1 MSSSEI
7 LSFLLPGYDPIQL
20 IFGTSMLLLGS
31 ATLIA
36 MFWGARPANWERKW
50 NGSGADDLDVEHGS
64 VNEIS
69 AAVASTG
76 EKMADLMPGVLLI
89 LGLLGTFLG
98 LGIALNKASS
108 ILIEANSGGGMDNAM
123 TSLMGMMEGLG
134 TKFKTS
140 TWGLMAFL
148 IIKALAGLKGYEEK
162 RLRWC
167 IGKMKAAFEHSR
179 QASRKSSEQQQQA
192 LLGTLKTLDQTLL
205 EQLQA
210 NREVLERQLQ
220 LSQHGIQATTVAL
233 STTHQAIDGLQQVLL
248 PQLQTLNTSSL
259 DTSRSLSKA
268 TELLQQHGEQ
278 NQQQLSDG
286 QAMRAS
292 LENELREL
300 LSTLTQIAQAN
311 TTAQATT
318 HLAIADMQQALF
330 PQLQTLNASSLN
342 TCRSLGEVTTL
353 LQRHGEQNQK
363 LLDDSH
369 ATRTSLEGFIEANS
383 SNLGAISDAAGQM
396 AGAAGGIGQ
405 SANQLQTAIGEFKSS
420 VSEVLDG
427 LKRDL
432 AETIG
437 DMGES
442 FAHNMSN
449 ISTTMAQATSGIS
462 NAVSDLSVNVGKT
475 MTSVQQSNDASM
487 AIQKNAHV
495 AFIQS
500 SDTLNEKIEIM
511 KGLVEDLRERIVKGL
526 QAVSESNRNMAS
538 LTQRNDS
545 VVEHSS
551 RSAEAINQLVEQLK
565 SLQLSSPLQPAVERM
580 IKQVDTLGSSLSNI
594 DQHIS
599 MLQQAVGSSSN
610 GEHIGHIRSAMQDV
624 IEHLKAIDYRLN
636 QVTLDNESA

>member
-1 MSSSEI
+1 
-7 LSFLLPGYDPIQL
+7 
-20 IFGTSMLLLGS
+20 
-31 ATLIA
+31 
-36 MFWGARPANWERKW
+36 
-50 NGSGADDLDVEHGS
+50 
-64 VNEIS
+64 
-69 AAVASTG
+69 
-76 EKMADLMPGVLLI
+76 
-89 LGLLGTFLG
+89 
-98 LGIALNKASS
+98 
-108 ILIEANSGGGMDNAM
+108 
-123 TSLMGMMEGLG
+123 
-134 TKFKTS
+134 
-140 TWGLMAFL
+140 
-148 IIKALAGLKGYEEK
+148 
-162 RLRWC
+162 
-167 IGKMKAAFEHSR
+167 
-179 QASRKSSEQQQQA
+179 
-192 LLGTLKTLDQTLL
+192 
-205 EQLQA
+205 
-210 NREVLERQLQ
+210 
-220 LSQHGIQATTVAL
+220 
-233 STTHQAIDGLQQVLL
+233 
-248 PQLQTLNTSSL
+248 
-259 DTSRSLSKA
+259 
-268 TELLQQHGEQ
+268 
-278 NQQQLSDG
+278 
-286 QAMRAS
+286 
-292 LENELREL
+292 
-300 LSTLTQIAQAN
+300 
-311 TTAQATT
+311 
-318 HLAIADMQQALF
+318 
-330 PQLQTLNASSLN
+330 
-342 TCRSLGEVTTL
+342 
-353 LQRHGEQNQK
+353 
-363 LLDDSH
+363 
-369 ATRTSLEGFIEANS
+369 
-383 SNLGAISDAAGQM
+383 M

-449 ISTTMAQATSGIS
+449 ISATMAQATSGIS

-610 GEHIGHIRSAMQDV
+610 GEHIGHIRNAMQDL